1 MKKNII
7 VYLLLCAFTSA
18 IISSC
23 SNQSTESI
31 ITSSESESITTTT
44 SEATT
49 ETTEVTT
56 IEDLRTQDVIDAAWE
71 ARLDYCGSG
80 LDSIPIISEIH
91 NEYGYILNVDS
102 VDYPELAESV
112 DSIFVNVAETI
123 RQYSENPDNNTHVS
137 SGLKRCDNRLISFI
151 KVITNYEFHDDG
163 TYDVTRDRDYITL
176 DYLGN
181 ELELEDIIT
190 DYSYFMATI
199 QPLLAEQYP
208 EDEAVTDMEFVDFY
222 MSYDSATFIYSLSVG
237 LDSPQEQEIR
247 ISLGYREYA
256 DLFNPCYLPGDG
268 VLIDYQPDRNSL
280 EWTPFN
286 TYDGYY
292 SALGDI
298 IIVMN
303 YNEYNYFVACYIH
316 ETDNP
321 DADLRYL
328 YVLYD
333 LDSGVEIAS
342 QELDE
347 YVRNTQYIL
356 DFVGNN
362 T

>member
-7 VYLLLCAFTSA
+7 VYLLLCIFTSV

-23 SNQSTESI
+23 SNQSSESS
-31 ITSSESESITTTT
+31 ITSSESETITTTT
-44 SEATT
+44 SETVT

-71 ARLDYCGSG
+71 ARLNYCGSG
-80 LDSIPIISEIH
+80 LDSIPIVSEMH
-91 NEYGYILNVDS
+91 NEYGYVFSVDS
-102 VDYPELAESV
+102 ADYPELAVSV
-112 DSIFVNVAETI
+112 DSIFEGATETVYPHI
-123 RQYSENPDNNTHVS
+123 Y
-137 SGLKRCDNRLISFI
+137 RCDNRLISFRCSSG
-151 KVITNYEFHDDG
+151 F
-163 TYDVTRDRDYITL
+163 ITL

-181 ELELEDIIT
+181 ELELEDIVT
-190 DYSYFMATI
+190 DYSYFMATV
-199 QPLLAEQYP
+199 QPLLEEQYP
-208 EDEAVTDMEFVDFY
+208 EDEDVTDIEFQNFY
-222 MSYDSATFIYSLSVG
+222 MTYDSVKFIYKLSVG
-237 LDSPQEQEIR
+237 IDSPNSQVIL
-247 ISLGYREYA
+247 ITLGYREYA

-268 VLIDYQPDRNSL
+268 VLIDYTSGSLNNSL

-321 DADLRYL
+321 DEDLRYI

-333 LDSGVEIAS
+333 LDSGTEIAS
-342 QELDE
+342 QETE
-347 YVRNTQYIL
+347 EFIRFNIQFIL